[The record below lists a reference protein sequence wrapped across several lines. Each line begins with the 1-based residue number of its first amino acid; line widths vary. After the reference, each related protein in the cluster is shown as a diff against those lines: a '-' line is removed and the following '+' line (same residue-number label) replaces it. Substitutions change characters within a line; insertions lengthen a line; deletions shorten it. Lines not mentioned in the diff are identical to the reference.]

1 MEVENKRIDNFIIT
15 ATTFKSK
22 MECFEHFK
30 ELIKEETFELISENT
45 EKVPLNKVNELIEE
59 DYIYINI
66 INEIDEIEEWGCKN
80 IFKKNGKIWIRDIY
94 DVYEP
99 AEELIDSFFNAEY
112 VFLFMEE
119 NKEYKFLGLYKLIST
134 NIDGY
139 LKERERQD
147 ENIISLNEIEIKNII
162 EKINYSYIE
171 EYVNDR
177 EKLEK
182 MLKEHGE
189 RYAYLPDN
197 LKNDEELCLISA
209 ESTNGFAC
217 KFAGKYLL
225 NNREFAKKFLKKY
238 PCCLEYFS
246 DKIKDDFEICKNA
259 TVSYRDMSKEI
270 RKNKELAIEILKEQ
284 AYDIK
289 YIDKELR
296 KDKDICEAYWNYVKE
311 NLNFAY
317 YTNICSVIGI
327 DVFGN
332 EVIDTFLKI
341 EKERHTEEI
350 ISQYEER
357 TELVQF
363 VKAEATLVYEKSNP
377 MISFLDKQ
385 IFNKDLEPLIV
396 LIGEKENAISKQIKQ
411 EYQKN
416 TLSDRISIIE
426 IYKQDIDTYNPKLI
440 IADIEKI
447 FDLLRIVTYDNN
459 FKKVLI
465 RDDYLYNIKY
475 LLREP
480 KVENKIEIHK
490 CKGNIKEVKQQI
502 NEITKKVQGKR
513 YIVQLVCNNK
523 IDTYTI
529 NAIYNMIDGLNKI
542 YNIDYY
548 SNHECNIK
556 DIEIIIMMLDYKK
569 MN

>member
-1 MEVENKRIDNFIIT
+1 MKLEDRKFDNFIIT
-15 ATTFKSK
+15 TTTFKSK

-30 ELIKEETFELISENT
+30 ELIKKETFELINEST
-45 EKVPLNKVNELIEE
+45 ERVPLNKVNELIKE

-66 INEIDEIEEWGCKN
+66 INEIDEIELEEGGCKN
-80 IFKKNGKIWIRDIY
+80 SFKKNGEIWIRDIY

-99 AEELIDSFFNAEY
+99 AEELMDSFFDAEY
-112 VFLFMEE
+112 VFLFIEE
-119 NKEYKFLGLYKLIST
+119 NKEYRFLGLYKLIST

-139 LKERERQD
+139 LKEWEKQD
-147 ENIISLNEIEIKNII
+147 ENIISLDEMELKKTI
-162 EKINYSYIE
+162 EKINDSYIE
-171 EYVNDR
+171 EYADDR

-217 KFAGKYLL
+217 KFAGEYLL

-238 PCCLEYFS
+238 PHSLKYFS
-246 DKIKDDFEICKNA
+246 DEIKNDFEICKNA
-259 TVSYRDMSKEI
+259 TISYRDMGKKI
-270 RKNKELAIEILKEQ
+270 RKNRELALEILKKQ

-296 KDKDICEAYWNYVKE
+296 KDKEICEAYWNYVKE

-327 DVFGN
+327 DAFGN

-363 VKAEATLVYEKSNP
+363 VKAEATIVYEESNP

-416 TLSDRISIIE
+416 TLSDTISIIE
-426 IYKQDIDTYNPKLI
+426 IYKQNTSTYNPTLI
-440 IADIEKI
+440 TEDTEKI
-447 FDLLRIVTYDNN
+447 IDLLRIITYDNN
-459 FKKVLI
+459 SKNALI
-465 RDDYLYNIKY
+465 IDGDLYQIKF
-475 LLREP
+475 LLKETR
-480 KVENKIEIHK
+480 VENKIEIHK
-490 CKGNIKEVKQQI
+490 CKGNIKEIKQQI

-513 YIVQLVCNNK
+513 YIVQLVYNNK

-529 NAIYNMIDGLNKI
+529 NAIYNTIDSLNEI

-556 DIEIIIMMLDYKK
+556 DIEIIIMMLDY
-569 MN
+569 